1 MFGYASSPL
10 CRVRS
15 CSLRPGNGARSVVPL
30 RGERGRAVPMG
41 DPGLPVEPAAA
52 VLEGRHHLAQLRMH
66 GAAVVALV
74 VVLDDDLPVREDVV
88 RDAPGRAEV
97 LERIVPGPLR
107 DAAELVDEG
116 PGRGQVDENEAAP
129 GMDGRR
135 VERELLLPE
144 AVALAQERRDPELAV
159 EPVRPCVIRAPDGPP
174 EPSVRGGWLRRRRRV
189 LQDQPGPAVTADV
202 VEGAEV
208 AVPAAD
214 DQQPFAGDVDVEV
227 VAGGSQRLRSAHEE
241 PFAVEDRLG
250 LSREPL
256 GGAVG
261 LPGKGSHR
269 AWCGGHVLGGPFN
282 LTNSHLPSKSH
293 LCRYTATPGR
303 KESTPNN
310 HGSGAIDVSR
320 RSPTAPADRTRRRCS
335 YRACPAPSR

>member
-1 MFGYASSPL
+1 MEQEVAVDARAAGLERPEHERGDVIARQAEHHV
-10 CRVRS
+10 RVRELPLVPGPLLLAETGERRA
-15 CSLRPGNGARSVVPL
+15 LRGAAP
-30 RGERGRAVPMG
+30 GERGRAVPMG

-52 VLEGRHHLAQLRMH
+52 VLEGRDHLAQLRMH

-97 LERIVPGPLR
+97 LERIVPGPIR
-107 DAAELVDEG
+107 DAAELVGEG
-116 PGRGQVDENEAAP
+116 PGRGQVDEDEAAP
-129 GMDGRR
+129 GLDGRR
-135 VERELLLPE
+135 VEPELLLPE
-144 AVALAQERRDPELAV
+144 AVPLAQERRDPELAV

-189 LQDQPGPAVTADV
+189 LEDQPGPAVTADV

-227 VAGGSQRLRSAHEE
+227 VAGGSQRLRSAYEE
-241 PFAVEDRLG
+241 PFAVEDRLR

-269 AWCGGHVLGGPFN
+269 AWCDGHVLGV
-282 LTNSHLPSKSH
+282 PS
-293 LCRYTATPGR
+293 T
-303 KESTPNN
+303 
-310 HGSGAIDVSR
+310 
-320 RSPTAPADRTRRRCS
+320 
-335 YRACPAPSR
+335 